1 LDQECR
7 QVAPRP
13 HPKAC
18 DGDKRHGAGR

>member
-1 LDQECR
+1 VDQESR

-13 HPKAC
+13 HSKAC